1 MKFTLKPL
9 SQIFGAEV
17 TGIDLSTLPDEDT
30 QNALNEAWVKNAV
43 LVIRDQH
50 LSPPQFVAAERVAL
64 AADRLQP
71 AEHRRLERI
80 GRRDPGAEERH
91 RRQRGDDGERE
102 QRHRIACK
110 TPQHP
115 ARVPGRGHHFQPRP
129 ARG

>member
-50 LSPPQFVAAERVAL
+50 LSPPQFVAAASMFGDLMEQQLKKFAL
-64 AADRLQP
+64 PEYPDVGTISSLLQS
-71 AEHRRLERI
+71 A
-80 GRRDPGAEERH
+80 
-91 RRQRGDDGERE
+91 
-102 QRHRIACK
+102 
-110 TPQHP
+110 
-115 ARVPGRGHHFQPRP
+115 
-129 ARG
+129 